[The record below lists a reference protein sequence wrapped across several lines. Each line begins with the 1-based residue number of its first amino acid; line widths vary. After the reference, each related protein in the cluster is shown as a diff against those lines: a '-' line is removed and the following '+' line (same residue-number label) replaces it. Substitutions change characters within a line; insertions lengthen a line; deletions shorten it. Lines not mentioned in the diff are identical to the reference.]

1 MFEIRGQGVSQTE
14 VSEATGIK
22 HSTVVAVLKNRA
34 YIGEMRHKDE
44 WLPGNHEP
52 LVTVEQFEAAHRGR
66 VPGRKLQTS
75 GQGLQAAT
83 TVESW
88 PRGCSIAGN
97 GTAVRRR
104 TAKRDPPGRLAEL
117 RRQRDKLLMLHLD
130 DKISADQ
137 FGEQQARITTEIE
150 NLEYETTN
158 AVEAQ
163 LQAGDLSQRFEDVAE
178 LLTSLNVSD
187 LWEHADESERRTL
200 LDELL
205 QDVTVHPDRLPVTQ
219 HGATTP
225 TLHSPK
231 SGSKTRS

>member
-1 MFEIRGQGVSQTE
+1 M
-14 VSEATGIK
+14 
-22 HSTVVAVLKNRA
+22 
-34 YIGEMRHKDE
+34 
-44 WLPGNHEP
+44 
-52 LVTVEQFEAAHRGR
+52 
-66 VPGRKLQTS
+66 
-75 GQGLQAAT
+75 
-83 TVESW
+83 
-88 PRGCSIAGN
+88 
-97 GTAVRRR
+97 RRR

-117 RRQRDKLLMLHLD
+117 RRQRDKLLILHLD

-205 QDVTVHPDRLPVTQ
+205 QDVTVHPDRLPETP
-219 HGATTP
+219 HGAPTP
-225 TLHSPK
+225 NVGFSEVGLNDSEL
-231 SGSKTRS
+231 SGVGGPS

>member
-1 MFEIRGQGVSQTE
+1 
-14 VSEATGIK
+14 
-22 HSTVVAVLKNRA
+22 
-34 YIGEMRHKDE
+34 
-44 WLPGNHEP
+44 
-52 LVTVEQFEAAHRGR
+52 
-66 VPGRKLQTS
+66 
-75 GQGLQAAT
+75 
-83 TVESW
+83 
-88 PRGCSIAGN
+88 
-97 GTAVRRR
+97 
-104 TAKRDPPGRLAEL
+104 
-117 RRQRDKLLMLHLD
+117 MLHLD

-163 LQAGDLSQRFEDVAE
+163 LQAGALSQRFEDVAE